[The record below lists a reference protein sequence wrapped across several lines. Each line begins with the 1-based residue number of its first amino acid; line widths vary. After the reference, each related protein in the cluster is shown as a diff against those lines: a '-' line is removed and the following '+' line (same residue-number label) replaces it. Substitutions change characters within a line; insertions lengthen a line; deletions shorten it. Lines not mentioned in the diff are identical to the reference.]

1 MYLLPLFREVDLI
14 FTTHLMALHGTYCT
28 PPSFSF
34 FHCSGQLVSLSFIC
48 APTLMQARFDTFSH
62 RLLNPLQ
69 PLIILLCL
77 CVRFCFGR
85 HLQKE
90 LKVKEMTTLAPMLFV
105 FAQTE
110 CAD

>member
-77 CVRFCFGR
+77 CVRFLFW
-85 HLQKE
+85 E
-90 LKVKEMTTLAPMLFV
+90 TLAER
-105 FAQTE
+105 AQSQRNDNASPHAV
-110 CAD
+110 CVRSD